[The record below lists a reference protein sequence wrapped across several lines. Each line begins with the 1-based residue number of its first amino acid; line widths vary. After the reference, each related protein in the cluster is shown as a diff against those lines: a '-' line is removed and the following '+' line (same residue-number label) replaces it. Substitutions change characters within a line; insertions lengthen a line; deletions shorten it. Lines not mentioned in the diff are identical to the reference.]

1 MSRAAHPS
9 DHIQSLERGLAVLCC
24 FSRENPALT
33 LSDVARRTE
42 LSRAT
47 ARRVLLTLESLGYT
61 ASDGRAF
68 RLTPRVLDIGY
79 AYVSSL
85 ALSDLALPTMEALSE
100 QVHESCSASVL
111 DGNDIVYVARVPTK
125 RIMTIALALGSRLP
139 AIATSMGRVLL
150 ADLSDE
156 QLASFLNLTDLPRYT
171 QRTTTKRARLKDILE
186 EARGQGWCLVDQ
198 ELEDGLRSVA
208 APLRDASGRAVA
220 AMNISTH
227 ASRVN
232 MKTMREELVP
242 ALLDAAG
249 EISERL
255 AKR

>member
-1 MSRAAHPS
+1 M
-9 DHIQSLERGLAVLCC
+9 LCC
-24 FSRENPALT
+24 FSRETPALT
-33 LSDVARRTE
+33 LSDVARRTK

-85 ALSDLALPTMEALSE
+85 ALSDLALPTMENLSE
-100 QVHESCSASVL
+100 HVHESCSASVL
-111 DGNDIVYVARVPTK
+111 DGSDIVYVARVPTK

-139 AIATSMGRVLL
+139 AVATSMGRVLL

-156 QLASFLNLTDLPRYT
+156 QLTSFLDLTALPRYT
-171 QRTTTKRARLKDILE
+171 NRTTTKRARLNDSLE
-186 EARGQGWCLVDQ
+186 EVREQGWCLVDQ

-227 ASRVN
+227 ASRVT
-232 MKTMREELVP
+232 MKTMRDELVP